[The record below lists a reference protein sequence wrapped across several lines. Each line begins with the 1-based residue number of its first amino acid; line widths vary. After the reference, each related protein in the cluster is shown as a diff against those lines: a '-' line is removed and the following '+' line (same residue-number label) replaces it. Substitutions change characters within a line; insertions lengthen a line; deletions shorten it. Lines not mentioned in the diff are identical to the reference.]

1 MTKAVIDDG
10 GSWRARICFASVTS
24 TSTSPYIGVIRRPAR
39 SATVTS
45 RRLEGN
51 GWVCTRRGRPAFIT
65 PPWPPA
71 RRAHEGRS
79 PPDRGPNVRGRGR
92 GAERRRRWGRRRLVV
107 PGEGGAAGRQRRL
120 RGAQT
125 FLA

>member
-65 PPWPPA
+65 PPWQPA
-71 RRAHEGRS
+71 RRGTRGGR
-79 PPDRGPNVRGRGR
+79 RLARGRTSLAVTSAQCR
-92 GAERRRRWGRRRLVV
+92 GLAGQDGGQFRAR
-107 PGEGGAAGRQRRL
+107 GGAAGGRRRL